1 MKTPTVS
8 VILCTFNRAGLLPR
22 AIESVTAQTYPH
34 WELIVLNDGSTDE
47 TAMIIERYAEKD
59 SRIIPVNQSNHGL
72 AKSRNN
78 AMNRA
83 SGTYFAL
90 IDDDDEYLP
99 THLEKRVEYL
109 ENNQDVDIV
118 WGGLDPQGPEDRH
131 FVMDMERPGQ
141 KIHLSDCFVS
151 GTLFGK
157 IAVYRELGGFR
168 DLEYAEDWDFI
179 KRAKEKYT
187 VHQVYFPTY
196 MYYIDAPN
204 RMSDLY
210 AKGNTEAIRRYR
222 EKGKR

>member
-1 MKTPTVS
+1 MKTETVS
-8 VILCTFNRAGLLPR
+8 IVLCTFNRAELLPR
-22 AIESVTAQTYPH
+22 AIESVSGQTYQF
-34 WELIVLNDGSTDE
+34 WELIIVNDGSTDD
-47 TAMIIERYAEKD
+47 TKQIIDQYREKD
-59 SRIIPVNQSNHGL
+59 ERIITIHQSNQGL
-72 AKSRNN
+72 SRSRNN
-78 AMNRA
+78 AIERA
-83 SGTYFAL
+83 SGKYFAL

-109 ENNQDVDIV
+109 GNNPDVDIV

-157 IAVYRELGGFR
+157 ISVYRELGGFR

-196 MYYIDAPN
+196 LYYIDAPN

-222 EKGKR
+222 EKGKW